1 MERLGVRGKGYRAV
15 CVPTVK
21 VQDILCASTQ
31 AYVQAGVYG
40 GGALSL
46 GVEGSAYKSYVS
58 GLS

>member
-1 MERLGVRGKGYRAV
+1 MGVRGKGYRAV

-40 GGALSL
+40 GALSL